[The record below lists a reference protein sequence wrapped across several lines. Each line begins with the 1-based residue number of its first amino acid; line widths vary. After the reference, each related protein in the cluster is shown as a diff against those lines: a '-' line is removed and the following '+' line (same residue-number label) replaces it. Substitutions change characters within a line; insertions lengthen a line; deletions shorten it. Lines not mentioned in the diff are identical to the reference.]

1 MFGKNPIR
9 KPENHNG
16 NSLKIQEI
24 FYTIQ
29 GEGIYSGYPA
39 VFVRLGGC
47 NLACKFCDT
56 EFETF
61 QEMNIVEIL
70 SEVKR
75 IININSKN
83 IINHLIVITGGEPL
97 LQPVENLCKLLISEQ
112 MLIQIE
118 TNGTIFRNLP
128 QEVKIICSPKI
139 SNNKYHYPRLDIFQK
154 IDAFKFIISKTNQE
168 YQNLPDFIEKIKQPI
183 YLQPMDEMDEKKNL
197 DNQQY
202 ALELCL
208 LKGYRL
214 SLQIHKI
221 LKIR

>member
-9 KPENHNG
+9 RPENHDG
-16 NSLKIQEI
+16 NFLKIQEI

-39 VFVRLGGC
+39 VFIRLGGC

-56 EFETF
+56 EFENF
-61 QEMNIVEIL
+61 QKMNISEIL
-70 SEVKR
+70 AEVKR
-75 IININSKN
+75 SININSKK
-83 IINHLIVITGGEPL
+83 ITNHLIVITGGEPL
-97 LQPVENLCKLLISEQ
+97 LQPIENLCKLLISEK

-128 QEVKIICSPKI
+128 KEVKIICSPKV
-139 SNNKYHYPRLDIFQK
+139 SNNKYHYPRPDLFQR
-154 IDAFKFIISKTNQE
+154 IDAFKFIVSKTNQE
-168 YQNLPDFIEKIKQPI
+168 YQILPDFINEIEKPI

-202 ALELCL
+202 ALRLCL

-221 LKIR
+221 LKIK

>member
-9 KPENHNG
+9 KPENHDG
-16 NSLKIQEI
+16 NFLKIQEI

-61 QEMNIVEIL
+61 QEMNIIEIL

-97 LQPVENLCKLLISEQ
+97 LQPIENLCKLLISEQ

-139 SNNKYHYPRLDIFQK
+139 SNSKYNYPRLDIFQK

-168 YQNLPDFIEKIKQPI
+168 YQNLPDFIENIKQPI

-202 ALELCL
+202 ALDLCL

>member
-75 IININSKN
+75 VININSKN
-83 IINHLIVITGGEPL
+83 IINHLVVITGGEPL

-154 IDAFKFIISKTNQE
+154 IDAFKFIISKNNRE

>member
-9 KPENHNG
+9 KPENHDG

-61 QEMNIVEIL
+61 QEMNIIEIL

-83 IINHLIVITGGEPL
+83 IINHLVVITGGEPL
-97 LQPVENLCKLLISEQ
+97 LQPIENLCKLLISEQ

-128 QEVKIICSPKI
+128 QEVKITCSPKI

-154 IDAFKFIISKTNQE
+154 IDAFKFIISKNNQE

-202 ALELCL
+202 SLELCL

>member
-16 NSLKIQEI
+16 NFLKIQEI

-29 GEGIYSGYPA
+29 GEGIYSGHPA

-47 NLACKFCDT
+47 NLACRFCDT

-61 QEMNIVEIL
+61 QDMSIINIL
-70 SEVKR
+70 SEIKKF
-75 IININSKN
+75 ININSKKT
-83 IINHLIVITGGEPL
+83 INHLVVITGGEPL
-97 LQPVENLCKLLISEQ
+97 LQPIENLCKLLISEK

-118 TNGTIFRNLP
+118 TNGTIFRDLP
-128 QEVKIICSPKI
+128 KEVKIICSPKI
-139 SNNKYHYPRLDIFQK
+139 SNNKYHYPRPDLFQK

-168 YQNLPDFIEKIKQPI
+168 YRNLPDFIDKIKQPI
-183 YLQPMDEMDEKKNL
+183 YLQPMDEIDKKKNL

-202 ALELCL
+202 ALDLCL

>member
-9 KPENHNG
+9 KPENHDG
-16 NSLKIQEI
+16 NFLKIQEI

-61 QEMNIVEIL
+61 QEMNIIEIL

-83 IINHLIVITGGEPL
+83 IINHLVVITGGEPL
-97 LQPVENLCKLLISEQ
+97 LQPIENLCKLLISEQ

-139 SNNKYHYPRLDIFQK
+139 SNSKYHYPRLDIFQK
-154 IDAFKFIISKTNQE
+154 IDAFKFIISKNNQE
-168 YQNLPDFIEKIKQPI
+168 YQNLPDFIENIKQPI

-202 ALELCL
+202 ALDLCL